1 MKLNKKFFTVKSYK
15 CNISSMKD
23 IRTIFF
29 FGVICF
35 SMLMILTGCNNSE
48 QTNTSQ
54 PDKTVSETKLETQ
67 IITKAKNRSLEIAN
81 FYKSIYVK
89 AEKTTSD
96 TFPNET
102 TIPQKDIDEIESLLI
117 EQGYSVINTDN
128 KYPAYLE
135 NNEGF
140 YSFWKSVCENKKA
153 EQEFITV
160 TETGGLYYSLMLYS
174 NGEKNR
180 VFISVDWDKNN
191 EPMVS

>member
-81 FYKSIYVK
+81 FYKSIYAHTLFHIFTNYDSGLCEYRKEV
-89 AEKTTSD
+89 
-96 TFPNET
+96 
-102 TIPQKDIDEIESLLI
+102 IDNLLL
-117 EQGYSVINTDN
+117 SV
-128 KYPAYLE
+128 
-135 NNEGF
+135 
-140 YSFWKSVCENKKA
+140 
-153 EQEFITV
+153 
-160 TETGGLYYSLMLYS
+160 
-174 NGEKNR
+174 R
-180 VFISVDWDKNN
+180 
-191 EPMVS
+191 